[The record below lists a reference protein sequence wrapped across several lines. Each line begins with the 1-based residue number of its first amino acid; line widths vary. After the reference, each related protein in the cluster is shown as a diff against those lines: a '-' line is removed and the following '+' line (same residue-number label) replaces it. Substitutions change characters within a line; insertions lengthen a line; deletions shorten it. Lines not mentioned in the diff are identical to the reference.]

1 MNKIVGFIGM
11 LSIALV
17 IVAGINAF
25 IGLYNLYGFF
35 IAIFGLVG
43 APLHM
48 FLPWYAIVEW
58 YYLGVLSTHGFVSV
72 SIWAFYVILAATAL
86 IANFIIKY
94 KE

>member
-1 MNKIVGFIGM
+1 MNKFTGFIGV
-11 LSIALV
+11 LSVVLV

-58 YYLGVLSTHGFVSV
+58 YHSGALSTNGLISIW
-72 SIWAFYVILAATAL
+72 IWAFYVTVAAVAL
-86 IANFIIKY
+86 IASFLVKY
-94 KE
+94 RG

>member
-1 MNKIVGFIGM
+1 MDKSMGFIGVF
-11 LSIALV
+11 SVILV
-17 IVAGINAF
+17 IVAGINAS
-25 IGLYNLYGFF
+25 IGLYGMYGFF
-35 IAIFGLVG
+35 VAIFGLAG

-58 YYLGVLSTHGFVSV
+58 YHLGALSTHGFVSV
-72 SIWAFYVILAATAL
+72 SIWAFYVIFAAIAL